1 VGTFDVEDVVPEGA
15 SHVDGVLRRR
25 HAGPVNAVDGLPQR
39 AQVALGVKLCQ
50 LDHDPALGV
59 PVQRSQE
66 RCEVG
71 RVVDDVAAH
80 DHRRHGGL
88 VGDVGPAAGDLG
100 VQTWRAWP
108 GSRLRRQAGPPGGT
122 RGRLAAPP
130 HPRPHRAPPLPVV
143 WPPWPA
149 PGTARA
155 QAPPAPFGRT
165 GRTAAARSPR
175 ATRARRPK
183 SRQGWPTG
191 PIAVTSATRP
201 QGRPTVT
208 PHGPA

>member
-130 HPRPHRAPPLPVV
+130 TRAHIEHHPSRWYGLRGPHPGRPGLRHRQRPLGGPGEQ
-143 WPPWPA
+143 PRREA
-149 PGTARA
+149 PGRLGRGGQNRVRDGPQA
-155 QAPPAPFGRT
+155 QLL
-165 GRTAAARSPR
+165 
-175 ATRARRPK
+175 
-183 SRQGWPTG
+183 
-191 PIAVTSATRP
+191 
-201 QGRPTVT
+201 
-208 PHGPA
+208 